1 MKSKTAIAITKV
13 FPKVQK
19 LMHELLIV
27 STIGATISTAGSIA
41 TSSRLTVHASEP
53 ASEITVPISEMEI
66 ETENGVA
73 TAFYH
78 TTSTA
83 TLQNVTDGIYPAA
96 FKVYKMD
103 FENDLVYIVSS
114 TGFTY
119 SFYGCEDYC
128 IDDYVTCIMGDNST
142 TEITDD
148 YIIDV
153 KYSGFWD
160 NRTETEN

>member
-1 MKSKTAIAITKV
+1 MKTKFLITPASVEAAK
-13 FPKVQK
+13 KII
-19 LMHELLIV
+19 HEALIV
-27 STIGATISTAGSIA
+27 SAIGAAITTAMDIA
-41 TSSRLTVHASEP
+41 TSTRLTVNAASP
-53 ASEITVPISEMEI
+53 VAVPISEMEI

-73 TAFYH
+73 TTFNH

-83 TLQNVTDGIYPAA
+83 TLQNATDGIYPAT

-103 FENDLVYIVSS
+103 SENDLVYIVSS
-114 TGFTY
+114 TGYTY

-153 KYSGFWD
+153 RYSGFWD
-160 NRTETEN
+160 ERTETEN